1 MQLGH
6 TVTGSEC
13 DPPPLREFQLYPND
27 GAVLDISGDSLAS

>member
-13 DPPPLREFQLYPND
+13 DPPLREFQLYPND
-27 GAVLDISGDSLAS
+27 GAVLDISGDFLAS